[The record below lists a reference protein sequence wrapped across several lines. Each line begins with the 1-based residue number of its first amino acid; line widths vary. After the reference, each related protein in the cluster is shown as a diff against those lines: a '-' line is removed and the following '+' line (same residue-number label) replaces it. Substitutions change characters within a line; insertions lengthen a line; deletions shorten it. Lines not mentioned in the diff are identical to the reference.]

1 MRERGRPAGEVELI
15 VSPYLKNMATADLHD
30 YRAAGISEI
39 VMLLNIP
46 EDEAKLPAQL
56 EQMAREWVE
65 PAAKLG

>member
-1 MRERGRPAGEVELI
+1 MT
-15 VSPYLKNMATADLHD
+15 TADLHD
-30 YRAAGISEI
+30 YRATGISEI